1 MTFRACTALHAQNDV
16 ELTSLSMFE
25 DGVQRFFGTFQSKK
39 MTVACSYT
47 IIP

>member
-1 MTFRACTALHAQNDV
+1 MHDGLKWRFVRARKNDV

-39 MTVACSYT
+39 
-47 IIP
+47 